1 VELTHKLIMF
11 YYSFLL
17 FTLFCASALSV
28 PLQWESSSCAQTC
41 NSDPLL
47 IRYDVGKT
55 YFYNLDS
62 VTNIQYGN
70 EGNGG
75 QEVGIKA
82 RVELSTHSPC
92 EMSLQLRDVQ
102 LQGIQNVF
110 DLKQQLESNPIQFGF
125 DDGHIV
131 GVCPS
136 LDDELWAINVKKS
149 IISALQMTAKSTD
162 SKSIV
167 TETDIL
173 GKCET
178 IYEPISKRY
187 ATLVIQKSKA
197 LNRCSD
203 RQQTQIGF
211 FPRKYGLNE
220 VLMRTSAPIMNSSF
234 ICSQTIDKDVIIGT
248 TCEERQLL
256 WPSNIVLASN
266 LNLRF
271 EKQIQ
276 GLSARRVQQFG
287 QRHQLLMSSRISSK
301 NQNFDE
307 SEFMS
312 LLRTISSQIQND
324 VLSPET
330 TQTFPQMV
338 TALEQ
343 ISKSGIQRIW
353 SSVESGEISSS
364 PKLRDLFLDALAL
377 ASSEASIEIL
387 VNEYNS
393 GKISRERSSYL
404 FSLMAFTSHP
414 NENALKLVLPLL
426 QSRDTP
432 KQVVLGITGFIHN
445 LKVVSNHVS
454 KQLLKQSIDAI
465 VERIQSS
472 GIPSEM
478 ISLIKSLENI
488 GFEDNSE
495 AKQFLLSLAQN
506 SRQKQGVRVSAINAL
521 TDNSDQQ
528 IREELLKLFRTESES
543 NELRISAY
551 KSVVMSG
558 GVTQRQL
565 EQIRDQLRRES
576 NQNIVNYVRSHQK
589 NLRQTSDP
597 HKRDVLPINAPEF
610 ESAENELGYSR
621 NMELSYL
628 HESTQIGFA
637 LETDLVF
644 PKQSRIPRSITFN
657 VSVPAFGKELQLIEV
672 NVRQLGLDSVI
683 GEKLRRIDGNIPKIF
698 RELLE
703 LFTDSNVIQSQR
715 IVLQMNLKIDGKT
728 VLFLDSKD
736 LELNFDS
743 VLNQLKQQLEER
755 LEIDRSFALIPFN
768 TRIEFPT
775 INGFPMTLRLNSS
788 LVSGLKADLKL
799 NTRQLSSALIEAIV
813 LPSIAIQFEA
823 GIDFEV
829 KNEKKSLELIS
840 RMSSSPVLDTK
851 AEVRDGR
858 ILNVKINLPKEKQ
871 SLVKIEMKVYER
883 DQSNGRRVRS
893 IRGHSLKSHKWST
906 KALNKPLG
914 VAFVSEFSYSKP
926 LFPLSEINGEISF
939 IKTDKSMKS
948 FEMSLEMPPKNAKE
962 MQVFR
967 AMINTPQSEIDREL
981 SAELQLNT
989 PQNGKKEARLELRS
1003 PWKRFNAVAQFRN
1016 EDKER
1021 AILVELNSDGTKL
1034 LTFDLALESN
1044 IRGQKREYRPRLRL
1058 QLSPNS
1064 EPIALQGSVSVSKG
1078 RKNQIQINLE
1088 GNQKQLIKGSFVR
1101 EGFEK
1106 KSNDFR
1112 ISSDLTLNL
1121 PGIELRI
1128 SGLGDKASK
1137 HMMTD
1142 LNVEYKLY
1150 NRKKESFKLSA
1161 KLQNLTQTQL
1171 TKMSAFGELTSTQFP
1186 KFNFH
1191 LAYNLLRKPFE
1202 HIENELTIAWK
1213 QQLKDKIH
1221 VLQVSKYSKMDSTS
1235 EQKIENT
1242 LVLEMTPFSVD
1253 YELRANAE
1261 LNRRGIEGPK
1271 YNVELIGKDRTGRK
1285 ENDIKGLFEYRHIS
1299 RSPLHLSMDAS
1310 LRTSN
1315 REMSYRDEL
1324 KEVSPNQYNGKT
1336 SVQWQRGKAATLD
1349 YNYKIKSDSQRTH
1362 HEIDAE
1368 LKTPH
1373 SSYPIR
1379 HQGLLKMTRNE
1390 LELKSEVNYQG
1401 QQLYHFDSLLNKNGL
1416 SKLNV
1421 DLKGVQTKFN
1431 VNPYSIPQLASVEVS
1446 SDGYHHKS
1454 NVELVPK
1461 TSFALKSDTK
1471 RNARNIFAVESHIS
1485 RTEPSRLVI
1494 NSDPFEGRVDFDP
1507 ISSERKTGN
1516 LEIRVPNKWTHIS
1529 QYNYEPN
1536 NRLIGLKS
1544 NTESNG
1550 RKILSFDSQLS
1561 KREKSFLNLETP
1573 QLLVNLDSK
1582 LNEREKNAN
1591 LELKTEQIS
1600 HKSSVQWKPKEVKF
1614 VSNTLKG
1621 RQQMAD
1627 IDYNFNNGLH
1637 SLNFESPKYSA
1648 QFEGQY
1654 EGQYEGQTQGFGRIG
1669 FKGKESEYEHNTKV
1683 TKEPNIITIESR
1695 TQKRGNN
1702 LVNLNALLARNS
1714 QSNVKLVTPHVTT
1727 QLNVKPFSSAKF
1739 EWNSPKY
1746 DHLSALDYN
1755 TNEWNFDSKTQSKD
1769 FNRNSYNFQIKHFPQ
1784 KQSLISAKIP
1794 SFESQVVYYKESPK
1808 LKVEFFGKQNIP
1820 YEHVTEFEVKPE
1832 YSLDSPKYSLK
1843 SRTNQLNGENIL
1855 SLGGNYYSV
1864 SQSSNPSNFEV
1875 KYGQQ
1880 LEAKLKVNPYSRE
1893 KYLNF
1898 ETKGKQINHVTNI
1911 QMDSKSLNVKSRTD
1925 SLGKNVAKID
1935 SYLTPEFGQRSHL
1948 SIVTSKGNANLEFE
1962 RQKRAKI
1969 ELRIDPFSHESELI
1983 SHQTGYKLN
1992 SKTLTNGQNLL
2003 NINSN
2008 INRGQLPSNF
2018 QLNSPLV
2025 STQLAVNPLE
2035 KSAKIELK
2043 TNSFEHKT
2051 NVRNFAQKLQIQSK
2065 TDLNNRLLAHLN
2077 TELTPNSENLLDLEI
2092 PHFISKSSLNL
2103 NEKKAS
2109 IDFRSK
2115 LRNGRHVLASI
2126 QLNPNSKNGFHSDIS
2141 WDAQKDPNQRLI
2153 LDFSAQ
2159 REGSSWGS
2167 NQELILSM
2175 EAQYAKNQ
2183 LKFISKMNSQN
2194 IIYGPHELTIDYIP
2208 IQNPSRDSMTLKV
2221 NHVIHNNEIQC
2232 KWTYLEANEIK
2243 YSAQLNGKL
2252 NPREGIVASF
2262 ETTAPKNPELEYK
2275 MSFNQRQ
2282 TSNEWF
2288 AELKANRGESQQY
2301 KVSVNLEQESRDR
2314 VKGLLSLET
2323 PTIEG
2328 QNVNFLLEKS
2338 QKMFSLNAIN
2348 QNGKQLELKSDLTE
2362 NSANFD
2368 LKSNLDRIPS
2378 IRANARFVMKKEIS
2392 LTVDVDSDRKLD
2404 FYAKVS
2410 DNLRDGLNFNAR
2422 LDSVWTPNMEFNA
2435 RAKQQSNELQIKAN
2449 AKYNFR
2455 EVFASEL
2462 KAEKR
2467 SSYDWNGNGFF
2478 SLNGAELARASLE
2491 SSFGSNSLQYILNA
2505 NGKQFSPIHVTFGH
2519 SKITSDEKKTSLKM
2533 CSNERCVDLELSLI
2547 KDEKWSSIPKK
2558 LSFVLRK
2565 LGTNVVVHFSLFENL
2580 KSFAKHDNSVLNI
2593 SSNKRI
2599 ENKIRNQLLVSINS
2613 HSIGYDLITSK
2624 RADNAFDSLLQLH
2637 FPSNRIMQIRT
2648 DYVIEGQNSQ
2658 TLKMDFKPD
2667 SRDVKP
2673 LFESLVNLNSNP
2685 NEFSAKMEL
2694 SSEKFRRN
2702 PKVLSLIWRKSIE
2715 TKPLDLQIFIDL
2727 AKNPN
2732 NALTIETQFEQNF
2745 DQKNNKTLN
2754 FEISTRDR
2762 KAIDFMTKIHFS
2774 SESFGL
2780 FYQNMN
2786 RFGQRNDG
2794 FFYFKLIGNQKF
2806 EAILRNSKQFNY
2818 KIEGNFQK
2826 NSLNEFIS
2834 DFTIINEKTS
2844 VEREI
2849 RLNLNQN
2856 CLLIE
2861 SKKSGINEKR
2871 ISFCANHQNSK
2882 LLAINMQSIDENS
2895 GEKTV
2900 DFQLE
2905 IDSRNGKTLRIHS
2918 HWDPQNVKHLL
2929 LVLAQNYENSINSDS
2944 SFNQISDEL
2953 KHKSLLITKQLTEE
2967 IVLPFISLFGDEF
2980 EDLFQELAKNFSPV
2994 MKALER
3000 FSQNLPNFQQ
3010 IYEQYSEKVFKP
3022 FEWIFG
3028 KLSTKSRNILRNFRK
3043 QCKYSETCYQMVYAF
3058 DNYGINAVFELL
3070 TTKMT
3075 ESLKK
3080 THRFV
3085 ITTSGQLIRSLPSVP
3100 VPEFV
3105 KNIYEEYSME
3115 LKSTFETII
3124 NSNQDLKQFVFH
3136 LKQIFNQLIEEN
3148 FDSINW
3154 SRVQQSAKE
3163 IADIVFSRSSWSSSS
3178 RVLVWDPLRGE
3189 IQIEMR
3195 SPIVHTRR
3203 LRAVMESVSM
3213 KMSTNQNKTS
3223 SLMNRMYEKMI
3234 QPIKSRFS

>member
-1 VELTHKLIMF
+1 M
-11 YYSFLL
+11 
-17 FTLFCASALSV
+17 
-28 PLQWESSSCAQTC
+28 
-41 NSDPLL
+41 
-47 IRYDVGKT
+47 
-55 YFYNLDS
+55 
-62 VTNIQYGN
+62 
-70 EGNGG
+70 
-75 QEVGIKA
+75 
-82 RVELSTHSPC
+82 
-92 EMSLQLRDVQ
+92 
-102 LQGIQNVF
+102 
-110 DLKQQLESNPIQFGF
+110 
-125 DDGHIV
+125 
-131 GVCPS
+131 
-136 LDDELWAINVKKS
+136 
-149 IISALQMTAKSTD
+149 
-162 SKSIV
+162 
-167 TETDIL
+167 
-173 GKCET
+173 
-178 IYEPISKRY
+178 
-187 ATLVIQKSKA
+187 
-197 LNRCSD
+197 
-203 RQQTQIGF
+203 
-211 FPRKYGLNE
+211 
-220 VLMRTSAPIMNSSF
+220 
-234 ICSQTIDKDVIIGT
+234 
-248 TCEERQLL
+248 
-256 WPSNIVLASN
+256 
-266 LNLRF
+266 
-271 EKQIQ
+271 
-276 GLSARRVQQFG
+276 
-287 QRHQLLMSSRISSK
+287 
-301 NQNFDE
+301 
-307 SEFMS
+307 
-312 LLRTISSQIQND
+312 
-324 VLSPET
+324 
-330 TQTFPQMV
+330 
-338 TALEQ
+338 
-343 ISKSGIQRIW
+343 
-353 SSVESGEISSS
+353 
-364 PKLRDLFLDALAL
+364 
-377 ASSEASIEIL
+377 
-387 VNEYNS
+387 
-393 GKISRERSSYL
+393 
-404 FSLMAFTSHP
+404 
-414 NENALKLVLPLL
+414 
-426 QSRDTP
+426 
-432 KQVVLGITGFIHN
+432 
-445 LKVVSNHVS
+445 
-454 KQLLKQSIDAI
+454 
-465 VERIQSS
+465 
-472 GIPSEM
+472 
-478 ISLIKSLENI
+478 
-488 GFEDNSE
+488 
-495 AKQFLLSLAQN
+495 
-506 SRQKQGVRVSAINAL
+506 
-521 TDNSDQQ
+521 
-528 IREELLKLFRTESES
+528 
-543 NELRISAY
+543 
-551 KSVVMSG
+551 
-558 GVTQRQL
+558 
-565 EQIRDQLRRES
+565 
-576 NQNIVNYVRSHQK
+576 
-589 NLRQTSDP
+589 
-597 HKRDVLPINAPEF
+597 
-610 ESAENELGYSR
+610 
-621 NMELSYL
+621 
-628 HESTQIGFA
+628 
-637 LETDLVF
+637 
-644 PKQSRIPRSITFN
+644 
-657 VSVPAFGKELQLIEV
+657 
-672 NVRQLGLDSVI
+672 
-683 GEKLRRIDGNIPKIF
+683 
-698 RELLE
+698 
-703 LFTDSNVIQSQR
+703 
-715 IVLQMNLKIDGKT
+715 
-728 VLFLDSKD
+728 
-736 LELNFDS
+736 
-743 VLNQLKQQLEER
+743 
-755 LEIDRSFALIPFN
+755 
-768 TRIEFPT
+768 
-775 INGFPMTLRLNSS
+775 
-788 LVSGLKADLKL
+788 
-799 NTRQLSSALIEAIV
+799 
-813 LPSIAIQFEA
+813 
-823 GIDFEV
+823 
-829 KNEKKSLELIS
+829 
-840 RMSSSPVLDTK
+840 
-851 AEVRDGR
+851 
-858 ILNVKINLPKEKQ
+858 
-871 SLVKIEMKVYER
+871 
-883 DQSNGRRVRS
+883 
-893 IRGHSLKSHKWST
+893 
-906 KALNKPLG
+906 
-914 VAFVSEFSYSKP
+914 
-926 LFPLSEINGEISF
+926 
-939 IKTDKSMKS
+939 
-948 FEMSLEMPPKNAKE
+948 
-962 MQVFR
+962 
-967 AMINTPQSEIDREL
+967 
-981 SAELQLNT
+981 
-989 PQNGKKEARLELRS
+989 
-1003 PWKRFNAVAQFRN
+1003 
-1016 EDKER
+1016 
-1021 AILVELNSDGTKL
+1021 
-1034 LTFDLALESN
+1034 
-1044 IRGQKREYRPRLRL
+1044 
-1058 QLSPNS
+1058 
-1064 EPIALQGSVSVSKG
+1064 
-1078 RKNQIQINLE
+1078 
-1088 GNQKQLIKGSFVR
+1088 
-1101 EGFEK
+1101 
-1106 KSNDFR
+1106 
-1112 ISSDLTLNL
+1112 
-1121 PGIELRI
+1121 
-1128 SGLGDKASK
+1128 
-1137 HMMTD
+1137 
-1142 LNVEYKLY
+1142 
-1150 NRKKESFKLSA
+1150 
-1161 KLQNLTQTQL
+1161 
-1171 TKMSAFGELTSTQFP
+1171 
-1186 KFNFH
+1186 
-1191 LAYNLLRKPFE
+1191 
-1202 HIENELTIAWK
+1202 
-1213 QQLKDKIH
+1213 
-1221 VLQVSKYSKMDSTS
+1221 
-1235 EQKIENT
+1235 
-1242 LVLEMTPFSVD
+1242 
-1253 YELRANAE
+1253 
-1261 LNRRGIEGPK
+1261 
-1271 YNVELIGKDRTGRK
+1271 
-1285 ENDIKGLFEYRHIS
+1285 
-1299 RSPLHLSMDAS
+1299 
-1310 LRTSN
+1310 
-1315 REMSYRDEL
+1315 
-1324 KEVSPNQYNGKT
+1324 
-1336 SVQWQRGKAATLD
+1336 
-1349 YNYKIKSDSQRTH
+1349 
-1362 HEIDAE
+1362 
-1368 LKTPH
+1368 
-1373 SSYPIR
+1373 
-1379 HQGLLKMTRNE
+1379 
-1390 LELKSEVNYQG
+1390 
-1401 QQLYHFDSLLNKNGL
+1401 
-1416 SKLNV
+1416 
-1421 DLKGVQTKFN
+1421 
-1431 VNPYSIPQLASVEVS
+1431 
-1446 SDGYHHKS
+1446 
-1454 NVELVPK
+1454 
-1461 TSFALKSDTK
+1461 
-1471 RNARNIFAVESHIS
+1471 
-1485 RTEPSRLVI
+1485 
-1494 NSDPFEGRVDFDP
+1494 
-1507 ISSERKTGN
+1507 
-1516 LEIRVPNKWTHIS
+1516 
-1529 QYNYEPN
+1529 
-1536 NRLIGLKS
+1536 
-1544 NTESNG
+1544 
-1550 RKILSFDSQLS
+1550 
-1561 KREKSFLNLETP
+1561 
-1573 QLLVNLDSK
+1573 
-1582 LNEREKNAN
+1582 
-1591 LELKTEQIS
+1591 
-1600 HKSSVQWKPKEVKF
+1600 
-1614 VSNTLKG
+1614 
-1621 RQQMAD
+1621 
-1627 IDYNFNNGLH
+1627 
-1637 SLNFESPKYSA
+1637 
-1648 QFEGQY
+1648 
-1654 EGQYEGQTQGFGRIG
+1654 
-1669 FKGKESEYEHNTKV
+1669 
-1683 TKEPNIITIESR
+1683 
-1695 TQKRGNN
+1695 
-1702 LVNLNALLARNS
+1702 
-1714 QSNVKLVTPHVTT
+1714 
-1727 QLNVKPFSSAKF
+1727 
-1739 EWNSPKY
+1739 
-1746 DHLSALDYN
+1746 
-1755 TNEWNFDSKTQSKD
+1755 
-1769 FNRNSYNFQIKHFPQ
+1769 
-1784 KQSLISAKIP
+1784 
-1794 SFESQVVYYKESPK
+1794 
-1808 LKVEFFGKQNIP
+1808 
-1820 YEHVTEFEVKPE
+1820 
-1832 YSLDSPKYSLK
+1832 
-1843 SRTNQLNGENIL
+1843 
-1855 SLGGNYYSV
+1855 
-1864 SQSSNPSNFEV
+1864 
-1875 KYGQQ
+1875 
-1880 LEAKLKVNPYSRE
+1880 
-1893 KYLNF
+1893 
-1898 ETKGKQINHVTNI
+1898 
-1911 QMDSKSLNVKSRTD
+1911 
-1925 SLGKNVAKID
+1925 
-1935 SYLTPEFGQRSHL
+1935 
-1948 SIVTSKGNANLEFE
+1948 
-1962 RQKRAKI
+1962 
-1969 ELRIDPFSHESELI
+1969 
-1983 SHQTGYKLN
+1983 N